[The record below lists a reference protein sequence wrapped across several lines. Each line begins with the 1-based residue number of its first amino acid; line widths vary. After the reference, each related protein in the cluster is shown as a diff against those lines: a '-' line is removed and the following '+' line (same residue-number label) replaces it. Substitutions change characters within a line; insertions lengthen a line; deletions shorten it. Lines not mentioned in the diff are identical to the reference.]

1 MEPSLLLNKKDNPVN
16 GYTDQVYSSDH
27 SIELLAQRAS
37 ANKLK
42 KRLSKHVLDAIEV
55 AEQ

>member
-42 KRLSKHVLDAIEV
+42 KSLSKHVLDAIEV